1 MNLHDKCPFCGAG
14 IVIMENG
21 EKCVSENWVAFECIT
36 SIHAGQ
42 DIRRTQS
49 RECETSERVRL
60 TARVTELEAQI
71 KVLQDRHSETTTGL
85 QEAIEALKAVTP
97 LVAEMEERMKRLES
111 AARAVYL
118 DSIAS
123 DHTWTELET
132 RNMHA
137 LRDVL
142 EAKP

>member
-1 MNLHDKCPFCGAG
+1 MNLPDKCPFCGAG
-14 IVIMENG
+14 IVVMENG
-21 EKCVSENWVAFECIT
+21 EKCVSKNWVAFQCIT
-36 SIHAGQ
+36 SIHDGQ

-49 RECETSERVRL
+49 RGCETNERIRL
-60 TARVTELEAQI
+60 TARVAELESQN
-71 KVLQDRHSETTTGL
+71 KDLRDRHSETTTGL
-85 QEAIEALKAVTP
+85 QEAIAALKAVTP

-111 AARAVYL
+111 AAHAVYL

-123 DHTWTELET
+123 DYPWTELET

-142 EAKP
+142 EEKP